1 MPDERGT
8 FRAISAGRC
17 PNGGGDA
24 RRRRKSERGSFSA
37 SLLSRKTPRSVLG
50 GFADRVAPVPT
61 EKPLGNAKHNANAAA
76 PRGNGNSAAKLG
88 LFSHKPLGAGVVVV
102 EPLLG
107 RDSKPKT
114 PRPMGQ
120 RPSRDE
126 YGDDSR
132 TKPHRARG

>member
-1 MPDERGT
+1 M
-8 FRAISAGRC
+8 
-17 PNGGGDA
+17 
-24 RRRRKSERGSFSA
+24 
-37 SLLSRKTPRSVLG
+37 G

-88 LFSHKPLGAGVVVV
+88 LFSHKPLDAGVVVV

-114 PRPMGQ
+114 PRQ
-120 RPSRDE
+120 RLCWDKWGLRSHD
-126 YGDDSR
+126 GAA
-132 TKPHRARG
+132 ARG